1 MIVSAL
7 IALVAAA
14 LVLALIMA
22 GAWLAQQRTGRSG
35 WVDTI
40 WTFAVGLVGAALA
53 LAPVGTWPSLPGRR
67 ILVAVLALA
76 WSIRL
81 GLHIMERTRKGG
93 DDPRYRALADEW
105 GAAAPRRMF
114 WFLQLQAACAFL
126 LVLSIFAAAQ
136 NPIPFPDI
144 GDILGAAI
152 FIVAIVG
159 ETVADRQLR
168 RFAADPRSKGR
179 VCDVGLWS
187 VSRHPNY
194 FFEWLG
200 WIAYPLIAIGLPPG
214 NALGMIAFV
223 GPIFMYWLLVY
234 VSGVPP
240 LEAHMERSR
249 GEAFRA
255 YQRRVNVFFP
265 GPSRRDATER
275 RSQPS

>member
-1 MIVSAL
+1 MGRRR
-7 IALVAAA
+7 AAA
-14 LVLALIMA
+14 HVLVPAAPGRLRLPA
-22 GAWLAQQRTGRSG
+22 GA
-35 WVDTI
+35 VDLRGG
-40 WTFAVGLVGAALA
+40 AVADF
-53 LAPVGTWPSLPGRR
+53 LPRCRR
-67 ILVAVLALA
+67 
-76 WSIRL
+76 
-81 GLHIMERTRKGG
+81 
-93 DDPRYRALADEW
+93 P
-105 GAAAPRRMF
+105 
-114 WFLQLQAACAFL
+114 
-126 LVLSIFAAAQ
+126 LS
-136 NPIPFPDI
+136 
-144 GDILGAAI
+144 GAAI
-152 FIVAIVG
+152 FIVALVG

-179 VCDVGLWS
+179 VCDLGLWS

-214 NALGMIAFV
+214 NTLGMIAFV

-265 GPSRRDATER
+265 GPARRDAAER